1 MQAALL
7 TSEIPDDVTGWWV
20 SEKYDGIRAIWTG
33 ERLLTR
39 HGKEL
44 KAPAWF
50 TEGLPKNLRLDGEL
64 WMGRG
69 TFDQLVSTIQKKGSD
84 WAGVKFMI
92 FDLADAG
99 TFEER
104 ECVLRKAWL
113 PRHAVCVEHRQL
125 GKSPEL
131 YHSANDELDAMEA
144 HVVMGGGEGCVI
156 RRPGSKYRPGRKG
169 DVIKVKR
176 ISQDLDRWQG

>member
-7 TSEIPDDVTGWWV
+7 TSEIPSDVTGWWV
-20 SEKYDGIRAIWTG
+20 SEKFDGVRAIWTG
-33 ERLLTR
+33 TRLLTR

-50 TEGLPKNLRLDGEL
+50 TKDLPNLRLDGEL

-69 TFDQLVSTIQKKGSD
+69 TFDALVSTIQRKGSD
-84 WAGVKFMI
+84 WDGVQFLV
-92 FDLADAG
+92 FDLADTG

-104 ECVLRKAWL
+104 FERLVA
-113 PRHAVCVEHRQL
+113 ASDMGAIGASATVVAHRQL
-125 GKSPEL
+125 TK
-131 YHSANDELDAMEA
+131 NTDLDAMESA
-144 HVVMGGGEGCVI
+144 VVTAGGEGCVI

-176 ISQDLDRWQG
+176 ISKDIDRWQG

>member
-7 TSEIPDDVTGWWV
+7 TSEIPADVSGWWV

-33 ERLLTR
+33 TRLLTR

-50 TEGLPKNLRLDGEL
+50 TAGLPDMRLDGEL

-69 TFDQLVSTIQKKGSD
+69 TFNALVSTIQRKGSD
-84 WAGVKFMI
+84 WAGVKFMV
-92 FDLADAG
+92 FDLADVG

-104 ECVLRKAWL
+104 FERLVAASDMGSIGASATVA
-113 PRHAVCVEHRQL
+113 PHRQL
-125 GKSPEL
+125 ASN
-131 YHSANDELDAMEA
+131 ADLDAMEA
-144 HVVMGGGEGCVI
+144 AVVAAGGEGCVI

-169 DVIKVKR
+169 DTIKVKR
-176 ISQDLDRWQG
+176 LVADLDRWQG

>member
-7 TSEIPDDVTGWWV
+7 TSEIPEDVTGWWV
-20 SEKYDGIRAIWTG
+20 SEKFDGIRAIWTG
-33 ERLLTR
+33 TSLLTR

-50 TEGLPKNLRLDGEL
+50 TKDLPNMRLDGEL

-69 TFDQLVSTIQKKGSD
+69 TFDALVSTIQRKGSE

-92 FDLADAG
+92 FDLADVG

-104 ECVLRKAWL
+104 YERLNSDEMPYL
-113 PRHAVCVEHRQL
+113 SHAEVVEHWYCGGRDAL
-125 GKSPEL
+125 N
-131 YHSANDELDAMEA
+131 NDEQGTVEE
-144 HVVMGGGEGCVI
+144 GGEGLVI

-169 DVIKVKR
+169 DIIKIKR
-176 ISQDLDRWQG
+176 LVADLDRWQG